1 MNAVLFVDDNQVLC
15 RLSCDILRM
24 EGYRAVGAYN
34 AQEALEKL
42 ERERFDVVVTDLRME
57 GMDGLQ
63 LAHAIHNKHP
73 KLPII
78 MVTAYEPVE
87 SKYLKAC
94 LPKERMF
101 PTLLRHIQDCLT
113 EAHPPDASPK
123 ARRG

>member
-1 MNAVLFVDDNQVLC
+1 MNAVLFVDDNEVLC

-24 EGYRAVGAYN
+24 EGYRAVGAFS
-34 AQEALEKL
+34 AQEALEAL

-63 LAHAIHNKHP
+63 LAHAIHSKDP
-73 KLPII
+73 QMPVI
-78 MVTAYEPVE
+78 MVTAYDPVE
-87 SKYLKAC
+87 SKYLKVC

-101 PTLLRHIQDCLT
+101 PSLLQHIQTCLEEKQPN
-113 EAHPPDASPK
+113 EATPE